1 MLERH
6 VRTRRW
12 GRQAFSPGGAAD
24 TAEIAGGAS
33 FSANFATR
41 LGSVNAR
48 GSSGSGSS
56 ANVWCVIRSK
66 LAFWSCAKPRHER
79 RDLGPV
85 SVCEF
90 VRRQLPRRPTR
101 VDSRGL
107 GPVRV
112 HPLHLAT
119 PPVPSPLGALHAA
132 PCSLRPRY
140 HRRASAPATR
150 VGSIASRPRHTR
162 SSASS
167 PALVP
172 DCPIPSLPAEGK
184 KPADSGYKSL
194 SIPRWG
200 PHRRSRESYGPPTPA
215 NKLRHRSDRRC
226 CREFPP

>member
-1 MLERH
+1 MHRQCRSVQITQRVDEIKDGHKVWKVVLPHRPIPGKTVSHKGTRSACGKRRQLASRFICCPKTLASAMLERH

-24 TAEIAGGAS
+24 TAEIADGAS

-107 GPVRV
+107 GPVRRIPFISQLRQF
-112 HPLHLAT
+112 HPHLVRYTLH
-119 PPVPSPLGALHAA
+119 
-132 PCSLRPRY
+132 
-140 HRRASAPATR
+140 RAR
-150 VGSIASRPRHTR
+150 
-162 SSASS
+162 
-167 PALVP
+167 
-172 DCPIPSLPAEGK
+172 
-184 KPADSGYKSL
+184 
-194 SIPRWG
+194 
-200 PHRRSRESYGPPTPA
+200 
-215 NKLRHRSDRRC
+215 
-226 CREFPP
+226 